1 MEFEHMNKHDYL
13 ARLKEPSTYAGLAAF
28 VGIFG
33 VQLAP
38 AELQGASIIG
48 ALVAS
53 ALAVF
58 MPERKKTGEG
68 KKKKGAT
75 GA

>member
-1 MEFEHMNKHDYL
+1 MEIEHMNKYDYL

-38 AELQGASIIG
+38 AELQGVSILGAMAAS
-48 ALVAS
+48 L
-53 ALAVF
+53 LAVF
-58 MPERKKTGEG
+58 LPERRKG
-68 KKKKGAT
+68 K
-75 GA
+75 